1 MNNFARRKF
10 LQLTALST
18 TELLTVH
25 RTFAKGSQAIRNIGV
40 QLYTV
45 REVLSKKP
53 SETLQA
59 LAAIGYKEVEV
70 IRGDLNQIAP
80 VLKRAGLKAVSL
92 HIEAPLVTGKW
103 DAWRAAAGAGSGS
116 SQPAADHT
124 LSQAIDD
131 ARKHGIEHMVVAY
144 LFPQERGGLDFY
156 RQFADQMNRAGEQCR
171 KAGLKLCYH
180 NHAFE
185 FEQMEGTTPLDV
197 LMERFDKRFVD
208 LELDVFWVSIAGSDP
223 VQLIKKYSG
232 RVPLLHLKD
241 KAKGAARQTQEAKV
255 PRTAFTEVGNGELD
269 FPAILRAASDAG
281 TKHYFVEQDQTPGDP
296 LRSLGQSFSY
306 LKKLKG

>member
-10 LQLTALST
+10 LQLAALST
-18 TELLTVH
+18 TELLTIH
-25 RTFAKGSQAIRNIGV
+25 RTFAKGSQAVRNIGV
-40 QLYTV
+40 QLYTL
-45 REVLSKKP
+45 REVLPKKP
-53 SETLQA
+53 AETLQA

-70 IRGDLNQIAP
+70 IRPDLSQIGP
-80 VLKRAGLKAVSL
+80 LSKRAGLKAVSL

-103 DAWRAAAGAGSGS
+103 DAWSNAVPSTPPPMLSSGY
-116 SQPAADHT
+116 D
-124 LSQAIDD
+124 LSRAIDD
-131 ARKHGIEHMVVAY
+131 ARKHGIEYMVVAY

-223 VQLIKKYSG
+223 AQLIKKYSG

-241 KAKGAARQTQEAKV
+241 KAKGAAQQTQEAKV

-296 LRSLGQSFSY
+296 LRSLEQSFSY
-306 LKKLKG
+306 LKKLK